1 MTDTTARLPLAL
13 SATDRPARPSRAMVL
28 TAYAALY
35 VVWGSTY
42 LAIRYAVQTLPPFAM
57 AGARFVLAGT
67 ILALWAWWRDGAR
80 ATAANWRAATIAGTL
95 LLAGGNGAVVWAE
108 QRVPSGLAALLVA
121 SMPFWMVIVDWIRP
135 GGRAPR
141 AAVAV
146 GIAVGMVG
154 IVLLVGPGSLSGGGV
169 DPLGATA
176 LVLGSLSWAIGSLYS
191 RRAALPKSAVLATGL
206 EMLTGGGVLLVVAA
220 IAGEYARLDV
230 AHASRASIAGYFYLV
245 VFGSLIGFSAFAW
258 LIRVSKPALVSTYA
272 FVNPVIAVLLGWAIA
287 HEPVGPMTILAAAI
301 IVGAVA
307 LITFGTGKK
316 AER

>member
-1 MTDTTARLPLAL
+1 MTDTTARLPLAR
-13 SATDRPARPSRAMVL
+13 SATDRQARPSRAMVL
-28 TAYAALY
+28 AAYAALY
-35 VVWGSTY
+35 VIWGSTY

-57 AGARFVLAGT
+57 AGARFVLAGA

-80 ATAANWRAATIAGTL
+80 ATPANWRAAAIAGAL

-121 SMPFWMVIVDWIRP
+121 SMPFWMVLVEWIRP

-141 AAVAV
+141 AGVAI
-146 GIAVGMVG
+146 GIAVGMIG

-169 DPLGATA
+169 DALGAAA

-191 RRAALPKSAVLATGL
+191 RGAALPKSAVLATGL
-206 EMLTGGGVLLVVAA
+206 EMLTGGAVLLVIAA
-220 IAGEYARLDV
+220 IAGEYGRLDV

-272 FVNPVIAVLLGWAIA
+272 FVNPVVAVLLGWAIA
-287 HEPVGPMTILAAAI
+287 HEPVGPRTVVAAAI

-307 LITFGTGKK
+307 LITFGAGRSK
-316 AER
+316 A

>member
-1 MTDTTARLPLAL
+1 MTDTTARLPLAI
-13 SATDRPARPSRAMVL
+13 SSTDEQRRPSRALVL
-28 TAYAALY
+28 TAYLTLY

-57 AGARFVLAGT
+57 AGARFVLAGA

-121 SMPFWMVIVDWIRP
+121 SMPFWMVLVDWIRP

-141 AAVAV
+141 AGV
-146 GIAVGMVG
+146 MVG
-154 IVLLVGPGSLSGGGV
+154 IIVGMMGIALLVGPGSLSGGGV
-169 DPLGATA
+169 DPAGATA

-191 RRAALPKSAVLATGL
+191 RRAALPKSAILATGL
-206 EMLTGGGVLLVVAA
+206 EMLTGGVVLLVIAA
-220 IAGEYARLDV
+220 LAGEYGRLDV
-230 AHASRASIAGYFYLV
+230 AHASHASIAGYFYLV
-245 VFGSLIGFSAFAW
+245 VFGSLIGFTAFAW
-258 LIRVSKPALVSTYA
+258 LIRVSSPARVSTYA
-272 FVNPVIAVLLGWAIA
+272 FVNPVVAVLLGWAIA
-287 HEPVGPMTILAAAI
+287 HEPVGPRTVVAAAI

-316 AER
+316 EA